1 MQIQANGIA
10 LEIEDH
16 GPPTGEPL
24 LLVMGLGMQL
34 LGWHEDFVALLVE
47 RGFRVIRYDNRDAGL
62 SQQFDR
68 AGTPNLAAA
77 SLRHLLGLRVRS
89 PYTLR
94 EMAADAVGIL
104 DALGIRAAHVC
115 GASMGGMIAQ
125 HMAVDAPDRVKSVTL
140 MMTSSGARRLPGPS
154 MKVRAALMARPTEP
168 TNLET
173 LVDHYVRLY
182 RLIGSPGYPA
192 DDAWLRPRLR
202 MSLQR
207 AYRPAGTARQMVAI
221 AADGDRSALLPAID
235 RPVQVIHGRGD
246 PLVPL
251 PAGLDLAAKIRG
263 AALDVID
270 GMGHDLPQVLWPR
283 FVAGIASAAAR
294 AS

>member
-1 MQIQANGIA
+1 
-10 LEIEDH
+10 
-16 GPPTGEPL
+16 
-24 LLVMGLGMQL
+24 
-34 LGWHEDFVALLVE
+34 
-47 RGFRVIRYDNRDAGL
+47 
-62 SQQFDR
+62 
-68 AGTPNLAAA
+68 
-77 SLRHLLGLRVRS
+77 
-89 PYTLR
+89 
-94 EMAADAVGIL
+94 IL